1 MEALEPMAKMHFSGG
16 VIRNAERWV
25 IGLVAL
31 TIVLTLLG
39 VAATSSQSFAEHWA
53 TFPWGAVGILAAA
66 TVVESVLRFWR
77 YHTSCKALGL
87 SIPFWR
93 LMYYY
98 TVGYALLPTPGK
110 VGTVIRLWL
119 LQAYHG
125 IPYRRSAPLMVMDFV
140 SDAIAMLALGGLA
153 LMVVDHPTMQNLGW
167 VVMIALGLGVMAVV
181 VAPWVLEAMVGA
193 LYVAAGKRRARL
205 FSRLRGVVRGSAKL
219 GGRILFITSTQ
230 CFVGW
235 ALVGAAVAHL
245 LTAMGAPLT
254 MAEGSIVVGIG
265 TMGGFLSMMPA
276 GVGGAEA
283 TMGFLLA
290 QFGVPLA
297 TIVIAV
303 ALIRLCGLWLTVL
316 VGLVLVPF
324 ALRGAPKRLSQKS
337 KFAEPSRA
345 G

>member
-1 MEALEPMAKMHFSGG
+1 MAKPKLNTTTLK
-16 VIRNAERWV
+16 RAERWV
-25 IGLVAL
+25 FGLVAL
-31 TIVLTLLG
+31 TIVVTLLG

-53 TFPWGAVGILAAA
+53 TFPWAAVAWLMVA

-87 SIPFWR
+87 HIPFWR

-119 LQAYHG
+119 INAYHG

-140 SDAIAMLALGGLA
+140 SDAIAMLGLGALA
-153 LMVVDHPTMQNLGW
+153 LMVVGHPAMQLLGW
-167 VVMIALGLGVMAVV
+167 VVLGALGVGVVAAV
-181 VAPWVLEAMVGA
+181 VAPWFLEAMIGA
-193 LYVAAGKRRARL
+193 LYTAAGKRRARL
-205 FSRLRGVVRGSAKL
+205 FAKLRGVVRGSAKL

-230 CFVGW
+230 SFVGW
-235 ALVGAAVAHL
+235 ALVGVAVAHL
-245 LTAMGAPLT
+245 LTAMGSPLD
-254 MAEGSIVVGIG
+254 MAQGSIVVGIG

-303 ALIRLCGLWLTVL
+303 ALIRLCVLWFTVL
-316 VGLVLVPF
+316 VGLVLLPF
-324 ALRGAPKRLSQKS
+324 ALRYAPARLPT
-337 KFAEPSRA
+337 E
-345 G
+345 